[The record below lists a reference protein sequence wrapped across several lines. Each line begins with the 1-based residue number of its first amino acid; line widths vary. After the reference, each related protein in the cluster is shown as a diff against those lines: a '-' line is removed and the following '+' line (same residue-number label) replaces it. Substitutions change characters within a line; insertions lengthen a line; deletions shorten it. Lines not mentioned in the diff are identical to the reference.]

1 MPLFPRKL
9 LPTAVMF
16 LAMAIAF
23 GVYVRSEKQIDLAN
37 DQRHLSFVLANQL
50 RQSSDDLTRMARTY
64 VVTGDPRYK
73 QYYQDILDIRDGR
86 KVRPTGYLAIYWDMV
101 VADEQSP
108 RTNGG
113 QAVALLELMRQAGFA
128 DDELR
133 KLGEAKANSDGLTV
147 IELEAMKLVETTG
160 PAAEV
165 NRSRA
170 RLMMHDA
177 RYHRAKA
184 AVMRPIN
191 EFYARMDQR
200 TAYRIHAAERDAG
213 MLRLVFILFVLGAIF
228 TLWQTYA
235 ALRKTLGGSAA
246 EVQKHIREIGQG
258 DFSGSIAI
266 APGMEHSVLGNLSA
280 MQIQLKTHETKR
292 RRAEDELRIS
302 YEALHG
308 ILETTLDGFWRVDDQ
323 GSLLD
328 VNPTYSDQS
337 GYKREELLGM
347 KISQLEAKENAAE
360 TAEHIRHVVE
370 NGHDQFETRHRRKDG
385 SIWHVEVSTTYRNI
399 AGGHMFVFLRDIT
412 ARKQAEEELRIAA
425 TAFESREGMV
435 ITDANSVILR
445 INPAFTEITGY
456 TADDVVGKTPRLLK
470 SNRHDADFYR
480 TMWETIN
487 RTGGWQGEVWD
498 RRKDGEEYQKWL
510 TISAV
515 KDEDGAVTHY
525 IGAQYDIT
533 ERKQAEEKIN
543 ELAFFDQLTGLPNRT
558 LLMDRLKQT
567 MTASSRSG
575 SYGALLLLDLD
586 KFKTLNDTLGHD
598 MGDLLLQQ
606 VAQRLTT
613 CVRAGDTVARL
624 GGDEFVVMLASLSM
638 NEGDAA
644 TQTEAVGEKIIATLN
659 QTYQLKDVA
668 YHSTP
673 SIGATLFRSQQNA
686 IDDLLKQ
693 ADLAMYKSKE
703 AGRNALRFFDPDM
716 ERVVMKRAALENDL
730 REAVAERQFLLHY
743 QPQLAGGQLTGSEAL
758 VRWRHPRR
766 GRVSPAEFIPLA
778 EETGLILPLG
788 HWVLETACIQLAAW
802 AARPEM
808 AHLTVAVNVSA
819 HQFRQPDFVAQVL
832 AVLKDT
838 GANPQRLKLELT
850 ESLLVANVEEIIE
863 KMFALK
869 AKGVG
874 FSLDD
879 FGTGYSS
886 LAYLKRLPLDQLKI
900 DQSFVRDVLSDPNDA
915 AIARTIIALAQSL
928 GLGVIAEGVET
939 EAQRDFLA
947 KSGCHAYQGYFF
959 SRPLPLEGF
968 EEFAQRV

>member
-1 MPLFPRKL
+1 
-9 LPTAVMF
+9 MF

-23 GVYVRSEKQIDLAN
+23 GVYVLAEGRIDHANELRHRSFLLA
-37 DQRHLSFVLANQL
+37 DQL

-64 VVTGDPRYK
+64 VVTGDPRYR

-86 KVRPTGYLAIYWDMV
+86 KARPTGYLTVYWDMV

-133 KLGEAKANSDGLTV
+133 KLGEAKANSDALTA
-147 IELEAMKLVETTG
+147 IEFEAMKLAETSG
-160 PAAEV
+160 PAEEA

-177 RYHRAKA
+177 TYHRAKA
-184 AVMRPIN
+184 AVMGPIN

-200 TAYRIHAAERDAG
+200 TADRVRAAERNA
-213 MLRLVFILFVLGAIF
+213 RVWRFVFILFVVGAIL
-228 TLWQTYA
+228 TLWRTYA
-235 ALRKTLGGSAA
+235 ALRRTLGGSATKVR
-246 EVQKHIREIGQG
+246 ECIREIGRG
-258 DFSGSIAI
+258 DFSGAI
-266 APGMEHSVLGNLSA
+266 TVAAGMENSVLGSLSA
-280 MQIQLKTHETKR
+280 MQDQLKTHESER
-292 RRAEDELRIS
+292 RQTEDELRIS

-323 GSLLD
+323 GNLLD

-337 GYKREELLGM
+337 GYTREELLGM

-360 TAEHIRHVVE
+360 TARHIRHVIE

-385 SIWHVEVSTTYRNI
+385 SIWHVEVSTTYRNV

-435 ITDANSVILR
+435 ITDADSVILR
-445 INPAFTEITGY
+445 VNRAFTEITGY
-456 TADDVVGKTPRLLK
+456 TAAEVVGKTPRVLK

-480 TMWETIN
+480 NMWETIK

-515 KDEDGAVTHY
+515 KDEDGVVTHY

-558 LLMDRLKQT
+558 LLMDRLKQN

-606 VAQRLTT
+606 VAQRLST

-624 GGDEFVVMLASLSM
+624 GGDEFVIMLGSLSV

-644 TQTEAVGEKIIATLN
+644 AQTEAVGEKIIATLN

-673 SIGATLFRSQQNA
+673 SIGATLFRGQQTA

-703 AGRNALRFFDPDM
+703 AGRNALSFFDPDM
-716 ERVVMKRAALENDL
+716 ESVVMKRAALENDL
-730 REAVAERQFLLHY
+730 REAVREMQFLLHY
-743 QPQLAGGQLTGSEAL
+743 QPQLAGGQLTGAEAL
-758 VRWRHPRR
+758 VRWQHPRR
-766 GRVSPAEFIPLA
+766 GMVSPAEFIPLA

-788 HWVLETACIQLAAW
+788 QWVLETACTQLAAW

-808 AHLTVAVNVSA
+808 AHLTLAVNVSA
-819 HQFRQPDFVAQVL
+819 HQFHQSDFVAQVL

-850 ESLLVANVEEIIE
+850 ESLLVANVEQIIE

-886 LAYLKRLPLDQLKI
+886 LSYLKRLPLDQLKI

-959 SRPLPLEGF
+959 SRPLSLEGF